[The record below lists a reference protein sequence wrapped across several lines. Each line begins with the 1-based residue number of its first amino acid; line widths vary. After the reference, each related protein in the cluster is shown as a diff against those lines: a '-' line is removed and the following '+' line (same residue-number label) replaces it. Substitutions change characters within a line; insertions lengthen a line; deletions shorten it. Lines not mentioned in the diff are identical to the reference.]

1 MAGLVNYQAIIDRA
15 SRRLGRSHCRPMP
28 LATHYRC
35 TGMPTQSSAV
45 TQPLATHCR
54 CTGMPAQSSAVA
66 AARRSSLH
74 ALAGATSHSYQV
86 LPRPH
91 AVAAIA
97 WPSQQA
103 LALPRP
109 QAGAQSLRVLSGHER
124 SKCTPV
130 HVLAAATRWQSQLSS
145 LLAHAT
151 HLFASVGVFC
161 ACAGAPS
168 DGQISS
174 LTLPSLPALALPMPQ
189 AVAAITLPSQPV

>member
-1 MAGLVNYQAIIDRA
+1 MHKIHHRDQRQGREQRRRRA
-15 SRRLGRSHCRPMP
+15 EQ
-28 LATHYRC
+28 THYRC

-45 TQPLATHCR
+45 THSRSRRTADALACQLSRVPSQPL
-54 CTGMPAQSSAVA
+54 G
-66 AARRSSLH
+66 ARRS
-74 ALAGATSHSYQV
+74 TPWQV
-86 LPRPH
+86 LP
-91 AVAAIA
+91 VTAIRHCRGRTLSL
-97 WPSQQA
+97 PSHGRHSKPWHCRGRK
-103 LALPRP
+103 L
-109 QAGAQSLRVLSGHER
+109 AQSLRVLSGHER

-174 LTLPSLPALALPMPQ
+174 LTLPSLPALALSMPQ